1 MTHPT
6 ARGAAVTPQAAGRA
20 SKTHPRSE
28 GARTPAGP
36 SAAATAAGGRPARNG
51 RTDGADLA
59 VIKSAA
65 ASHHAPHP
73 PDMHP
78 AVITSE
84 QAAPTTQ
91 RRKGPQ
97 RPHPRPRRRLY
108 AAARSRATDA
118 GLHVPPERR
127 RQPTRP
133 ATPPDTHPTARLGA
147 QRWRFASSALVLSA
161 SAHATCRG
169 ESRVATGVVCVWVI
183 CAAVPAEFWGGLL
196 LLVAR
201 AAQAIATERRAKD
214 RPPPQIIDGQEGHGA
229 SGRRCRQSDG
239 RVGYAGPMPRPSVA
253 MLAQAESRSSS
264 LSVGGTKR
272 RRAGGWSSPR
282 HQRDRRPPAEYRL
295 DSGNAMRLVSQTAK
309 LR

>member
-1 MTHPT
+1 MSLNQVHFFGGSEIQGVQVPQQPVSRAAPLPAATRPPRELDVAEHSARALVTHPT

-36 SAAATAAGGRPARNG
+36 SAAATAAAGGRPARNG
-51 RTDGADLA
+51 RTDGADLR
-59 VIKSAA
+59 VIRSAA

-97 RPHPRPRRRLY
+97 RPIRGHDGGCTRP
-108 AAARSRATDA
+108 ARSRADA

-133 ATPPDTHPTARLGA
+133 ATPPDTHLTARLGA
-147 QRWRFASSALVLSA
+147 SA
-161 SAHATCRG
+161 
-169 ESRVATGVVCVWVI
+169 
-183 CAAVPAEFWGGLL
+183 
-196 LLVAR
+196 
-201 AAQAIATERRAKD
+201 
-214 RPPPQIIDGQEGHGA
+214 GA
-229 SGRRCRQSDG
+229 SR
-239 RVGYAGPMPRPSVA
+239 PRP
-253 MLAQAESRSSS
+253 
-264 LSVGGTKR
+264 
-272 RRAGGWSSPR
+272 WC
-282 HQRDRRPPAEYRL
+282 
-295 DSGNAMRLVSQTAK
+295 
-309 LR
+309 

>member
-1 MTHPT
+1 MLDGHMEFAPREWHGDMPWDISERHAARLGCGLSLNQVHFFGGSESQGVQVPEQPVSWAAPLPAATRPPRALDVAEHSARALVTHPT

-36 SAAATAAGGRPARNG
+36 SAAATAAADGRPARNG
-51 RTDGADLA
+51 RTDGADLR
-59 VIKSAA
+59 VIRSAA

-147 QRWRFASSALVLSA
+147 SA
-161 SAHATCRG
+161 
-169 ESRVATGVVCVWVI
+169 
-183 CAAVPAEFWGGLL
+183 
-196 LLVAR
+196 
-201 AAQAIATERRAKD
+201 
-214 RPPPQIIDGQEGHGA
+214 GA
-229 SGRRCRQSDG
+229 SR
-239 RVGYAGPMPRPSVA
+239 PRP
-253 MLAQAESRSSS
+253 
-264 LSVGGTKR
+264 
-272 RRAGGWSSPR
+272 WC
-282 HQRDRRPPAEYRL
+282 
-295 DSGNAMRLVSQTAK
+295 
-309 LR
+309 